1 MLKKVVAIHDLSCVG
16 RCSLSVVIPLLSVMG
31 IQACPLPTAVLSSH
45 PGGFQNVVCKNMT
58 EEMNA
63 FSGQWKENKLE
74 FDCIYSG
81 FLASVEQIDITKKF
95 IKDFAGRGNLVLVD
109 PVMGDDGE
117 PYSLTTPELIA
128 HMRVLVAEANIITP
142 NYTEACFLLKKKYE
156 GNDVN
161 WRSLLSWLP
170 ELAALGPEKV
180 VITGIPDGENLIN
193 LGYEKSLDCFY
204 IVPNRRIGERY
215 PGTGDIFASV
225 LLGKLLGQEGL
236 GLALHKAAAFVA
248 EAIAVTKDLNL
259 PVREG
264 LAFEQVI
271 EQVNF

>member
-142 NYTEACFLLKKKYE
+142 NYTEACFLLKKQYE

-271 EQVNF
+271 EQVNV